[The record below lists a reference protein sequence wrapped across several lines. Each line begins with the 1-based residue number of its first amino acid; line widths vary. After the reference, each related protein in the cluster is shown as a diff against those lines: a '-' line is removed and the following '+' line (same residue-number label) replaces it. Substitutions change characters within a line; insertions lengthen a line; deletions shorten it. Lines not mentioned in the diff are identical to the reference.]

1 MADRGLSRIAGGL
14 LLSAGAAGAATPEIA
29 YWDNWTDASG
39 MSHLTRCALR
49 RFALG
54 SVSAP
59 ATPEWLDRQPAAAR
73 TVQFHV
79 QPPGWNGGW
88 HENPAV
94 QWIVPL
100 SGTWFVQAM
109 DGSRIT
115 VGPGEAVVG
124 EDGGARTDAEGHRGH
139 LSRNPG
145 AVPVSLMITQLAG
158 LPQTSGP
165 CRFD

>member
-1 MADRGLSRIAGGL
+1 MRRGRILSAGL
-14 LLSAGAAGAATPEIA
+14 LLVTGAAAPAPPTLG
-29 YWDNWTDASG
+29 YWDNWTGPDG
-39 MSHLTRCALR
+39 VGHLTRCALH

-59 ATPEWLDRQPAAAR
+59 ATPEWQDRQAAAAHAVR
-73 TVQFHV
+73 FHV
-79 QPPGWNGGW
+79 EPPGWNGGW

-100 SGTWFVQAM
+100 AGTWFVQAM

-115 VGPGEAVVG
+115 VEPGDLVVG
-124 EDGGARTDAEGHRGH
+124 EDGGARPDAAGHRGH

-145 AVPVSLMITQLAG
+145 TVPVSLMITQLAG

-165 CRFD
+165 CRFE

>member
-1 MADRGLSRIAGGL
+1 MGSGRAL
-14 LLSAGAAGAATPEIA
+14 AAGLVLLTTAAAAPAPPTLG
-29 YWDNWTDASG
+29 YWDNWTDPG
-39 MSHLTRCALR
+39 GVSHLTRCALH
-49 RFALG
+49 RFVLG

-59 ATPEWLDRQPAAAR
+59 ATPEWQDRQPAAAR
-73 TVQFHV
+73 AARFQVE
-79 QPPGWNGGW
+79 PPAWNGGW

-109 DGSRIT
+109 DGSRIA
-115 VGPGEAVVG
+115 VGPGDVVAG
-124 EDGGARTDAEGHRGH
+124 EDQGARTDAEGHRGH

-145 AVPVSLMITQLAG
+145 TVPVSLLVVQLVG
-158 LPQTSGP
+158 LPRTSGP